1 MTAEELA
8 NVAHLRRARDPL
20 YHVNSRSGVATYD
33 VDRGDSWSGHLDA
46 GPAAF
51 ELVAAGTG

>member
-8 NVAHLRRARDPL
+8 NVAHLRRARDL
-20 YHVNSRSGVATYD
+20 MDRVYSHLGVATCE
-33 VDRGDSWSGHLDA
+33 VDRGDTWSGRLDA
-46 GPAAF
+46 GPAAL

>member
-1 MTAEELA
+1 VTAEELA
-8 NVAHLRRARDPL
+8 NVAYLRRARDRVYSP
-20 YHVNSRSGVATYD
+20 SGVATYE
-33 VDRGDSWSGHLDA
+33 VDRGDTWSGRLDA